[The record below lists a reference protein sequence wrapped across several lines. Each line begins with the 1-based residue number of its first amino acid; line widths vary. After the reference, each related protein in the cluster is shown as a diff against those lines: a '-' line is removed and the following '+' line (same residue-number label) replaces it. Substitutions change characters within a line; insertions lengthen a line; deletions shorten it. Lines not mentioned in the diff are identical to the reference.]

1 MMPSVIRVVVTGMGA
16 VSSVGNSADE
26 LWRAVLE
33 GRSGVAPI
41 TAFPAEGSRPS
52 YAAEV
57 KAFSPDRSGL
67 PRKKLKMMGR
77 HAQLAFAAVQQAC
90 ADAGLDSNGSI
101 ANRSRFGVILGVGM
115 LSADVSEL
123 GRAFDA
129 TARASTR
136 DSFDAAAFG
145 RAGTAQ
151 MFPLWLLRHIP
162 NLVAAHAAIA
172 LDARGPS
179 NTIATG
185 CVAGAHALG
194 EASRLIAR
202 GDADVLVAGGTDARV
217 SPLGMMRYHDLGW
230 LATRDDIEPA
240 TVSAPFDASAT
251 GFVNAEGAGI
261 LVLESLEHAR
271 TRGARILAELGGY
284 GAANDAHDVLM
295 PHPCGRALTRATSR
309 SLEQSGLGVNDVD
322 AVFAPAASVP
332 AFDRAI
338 ASAWAPLFGGRAHR
352 PPVTATRALLGHAHA
367 ASAVLDCIAAV
378 KALQESLI
386 PPMFNLRQ
394 PIADFEFAG
403 APARSRPVSAAVVGA
418 YGFGGHAAAL
428 TWRRYS
434 A

>member
-1 MMPSVIRVVVTGMGA
+1 MTCPSVRVVVTGMGA

-41 TAFPAEGSRPS
+41 SAFSAEGLRPS

-57 KAFSPDRSGL
+57 KAFSAERFGL
-67 PRKKLKMMGR
+67 PRKKVKMMGR
-77 HAQLAFAAVQQAC
+77 HAQLAFAAVQEAC
-90 ADAGLDSNGSI
+90 ADAGLDRNGSI
-101 ANRSRFGVILGVGM
+101 RSRSRLGIVLGVGM

-129 TARASTR
+129 AARASTR

-145 RAGTAQ
+145 RAAMAH

-162 NLVAAHAAIA
+162 NLAAAHASIE
-172 LDARGPS
+172 LDAQGPS

-202 GDADVLVAGGTDARV
+202 GDADVLFAGGTDARV
-217 SPLGMMRYHDLGW
+217 TPLGMMRYHDLGW
-230 LATRDDIEPA
+230 LATRDDTEPA
-240 TVSAPFDASAT
+240 AVSAPFDAGAT

-271 TRGARILAELGGY
+271 RRGARILAELGGY

-295 PHPCGRALTRATSR
+295 PHPCGRALTRATTR
-309 SLEQSGLGVNDVD
+309 SLEHSGLRLNDVD
-322 AVFAPAASVP
+322 AVFAPAPSVP

-338 ASAWAPLFGGRAHR
+338 ASAWAPLFGRHEHR

-367 ASAVLDCIAAV
+367 ASAVFDCIAAV
-378 KALQESLI
+378 NTIHTSVI
-386 PPMFNLRQ
+386 PPVFNLRQ
-394 PIADFEFAG
+394 PIADFAFAG
-403 APARSRPVSAAVVGA
+403 ASALMRPVSAAVVGA

-428 TWRRYS
+428 TWRGYS